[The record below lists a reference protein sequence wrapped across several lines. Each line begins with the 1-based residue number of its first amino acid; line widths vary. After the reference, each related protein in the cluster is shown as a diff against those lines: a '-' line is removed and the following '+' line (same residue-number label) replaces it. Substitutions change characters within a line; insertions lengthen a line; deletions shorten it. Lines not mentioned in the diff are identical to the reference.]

1 MNWQVWH
8 CPILRIICHPQFDR
22 IKLLIWFL
30 VFILVWNAWFRDID
44 GRVWIHLYIYITGN
58 HYKWDWPKSQFCM
71 LDILASIDWLRNLKV
86 ANTYLF
92 NILQNTLKI
101 FSFSKLEIRKLEN
114 LIFPSSAE
122 PCRILQNSALVP
134 QNSAE
139 HFGKNHVI
147 LRNSAEFRRMV
158 FVPQNCSA
166 ELQNVIIFC
175 RSLRNWINLF
185 CRILRAC
192 LVPQNCSAG
201 LCIINPFCGILQNR

>member
-1 MNWQVWH
+1 
-8 CPILRIICHPQFDR
+8 
-22 IKLLIWFL
+22 
-30 VFILVWNAWFRDID
+30 
-44 GRVWIHLYIYITGN
+44 
-58 HYKWDWPKSQFCM
+58 M
-71 LDILASIDWLRNLKV
+71 LDILASIDLLRNLKV
-86 ANTYLF
+86 ANIYLF

-201 LCIINPFCGILQNR
+201 LSIINPFCGILQNQ

>member
-1 MNWQVWH
+1 MVVSKIIQIFVIPNPWL
-8 CPILRIICHPQFDR
+8 LR
-22 IKLLIWFL
+22 
-30 VFILVWNAWFRDID
+30 
-44 GRVWIHLYIYITGN
+44 TGN

-71 LDILASIDWLRNLKV
+71 LDILAFIDWLRNLKV
-86 ANTYLF
+86 ANIYLF

>member
-1 MNWQVWH
+1 MQCGAV
-8 CPILRIICHPQFDR
+8 
-22 IKLLIWFL
+22 IKLNFL
-30 VFILVWNAWFRDID
+30 QDIYSRHSIARPGGWD
-44 GRVWIHLYIYITGN
+44 TWCLLCIQIEIYVTGN

-86 ANTYLF
+86 ANIYLF

-139 HFGKNHVI
+139 HFGKNHEI
-147 LRNSAEFRRMV
+147 LWNSAEFRRMV
-158 FVPQNCSA
+158 SVPQNCSA
-166 ELQNVIIFC
+166 ELQSVIIFC